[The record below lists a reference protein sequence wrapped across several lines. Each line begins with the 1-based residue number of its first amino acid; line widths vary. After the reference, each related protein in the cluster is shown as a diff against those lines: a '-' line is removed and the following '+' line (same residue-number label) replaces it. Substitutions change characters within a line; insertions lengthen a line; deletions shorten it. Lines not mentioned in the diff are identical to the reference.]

1 MSIAIVKYNAGNIFS
16 VDAALKRLNVEATI
30 TDDHDFIRRADKVI
44 FPGVGEAGSAMK
56 YLKEQ
61 GLDRVIKNLT
71 QPVLGICI
79 GMQLLCQYSEE
90 SDTDCLGIFDT
101 DVKLF
106 VPTTNADKIP
116 HMGWNT
122 ITNVKNPLFTSD
134 IENEYVYYVHSYY
147 VPVNSHTIAQ
157 TDYIQPFSAAL
168 QKDNFFATQFHT
180 EKSGKIGE
188 TILKNFLDL

>member
-1 MSIAIVKYNAGNIFS
+1 MSIAIIKYNAGNIFS

-56 YLKEQ
+56 YLQ
-61 GLDRVIKNLT
+61 GHGLDVVIRNLT

-79 GMQLLCQYSEE
+79 GMQLLCNHSEE
-90 SDTDCLGIFDT
+90 GNTDCLGIFDT

-106 VPTTNADKIP
+106 KSNVHAEKIP

-122 ITNVKNPLFTSD
+122 ITDVKSPLFSVEAD
-134 IENEYVYYVHSYY
+134 SQYVYYVHSYY
-147 VPVNSHTIAQ
+147 VPVNSCTIAQ
-157 TDYIQPFSAAL
+157 TDYIHPFSAAL

-180 EKSGKIGE
+180 EKSGKVGE
-188 TILKNFLDL
+188 AILKNFLDL